1 MLNIDALVDKGAI
14 APKDRD
20 LLQMVDTPEEA
31 FELLKDGLTRNH
43 LIPEA
48 QRQGKAGTE
57 EEEQLLR
64 PEIARTL

>member
-1 MLNIDALVDKGAI
+1 VLVDKGTI
-14 APKDRD
+14 APQDRE
-20 LLQMVDTPEEA
+20 LLQFVDSPEEA
-31 FELLKDGLTRNH
+31 FELLKEGLTRNH

-48 QRQGKAGTE
+48 ERQAKPGVE